1 MISFENSLTC
11 INFFIMQ
18 KFLRLTISDAPTLIP
33 VNNIVGIEVGANTKI
48 KVYLGL
54 VGHRATGA
62 SEVIGYE
69 ITATTASD
77 AAKTKE
83 QLVSFANAVDNA
95 LQQPWT
101 KPVIDIDSALTYP
114 ATAIAQIED
123 EWSA

>member
-1 MISFENSLTC
+1 
-11 INFFIMQ
+11 MQ

-33 VNNIVGIEVGANTKI
+33 ANAIVGIEVGVDTKI

-54 VGHRATGA
+54 VGHRASGI
-62 SEVIGYE
+62 SQMIGYE

-83 QLVSFANAVDNA
+83 QLVSFANALESA
-95 LQQPWT
+95 LQQPW
-101 KPVIDIDSALTYP
+101 KSPIIDIDSALAYP

>member
-1 MISFENSLTC
+1 
-11 INFFIMQ
+11 MQ

-48 KVYLGL
+48 KIYLGL